1 MAVPFLFEL
10 RALMDWTWTDT
21 SMTLFDWLKM
31 EEIFASIYQLKCER
45 RRESEY
51 PQPHGEKKK
60 PLTKYLMGGGG
71 LLIFIVVTWF
81 PWVIFAL
88 GGTVDQSDLP
98 YDVQSMDIVD
108 SQPFYDMSAQ
118 NSATGK

>member
-10 RALMDWTWTDT
+10 RALMDWMWTDT

-31 EEIFASIYQLKCER
+31 EEIFSSIYQLKCER

-51 PQPHGEKKK
+51 PQPNGKKKK
-60 PLTKYLMGGGG
+60 PLTKYLIGGGS
-71 LLIFIVVTWF
+71 LFILIVVTWF

-88 GGTVDQSDLP
+88 GGTDDQSDLP
-98 YDVQSMDIVD
+98 FDVPSMDSVD
-108 SQPFYDMSAQ
+108 SQPIYDMSAQ
-118 NSATGK
+118 NSSMGK